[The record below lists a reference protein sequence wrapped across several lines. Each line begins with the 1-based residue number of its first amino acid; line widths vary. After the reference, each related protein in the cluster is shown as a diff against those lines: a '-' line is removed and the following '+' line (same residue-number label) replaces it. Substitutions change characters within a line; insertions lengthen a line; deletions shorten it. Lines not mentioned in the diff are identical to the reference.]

1 MKKKNNL
8 DEMQEQ
14 KLRRI
19 ESVSCWLGFWAL
31 VGAIAVQTAMGHQDW
46 ASIGGECAALFIMSG
61 YLSISCLKNGIWDRK
76 MKPDL
81 KTNLL
86 VSTTAAAVAGL
97 VWFVSSYRNY
107 HNLAGSAATFAF
119 MFLSVFCL
127 CMAGLSL
134 VAACY
139 RKRVKKLENQED

>member
-1 MKKKNNL
+1 MKKRNNL

-19 ESVSCWLGFWAL
+19 ESVGCWLGFWAL
-31 VGAIAVQTAMGHQDW
+31 IGAVAVQTAMGHQDW

-61 YLSISCLKNGIWDRK
+61 YLCVSCLKNGIWDRK

-86 VSTTAAAVAGL
+86 VSTVAGAVAGL

-107 HNLAGSAATFAF
+107 HNLAGSGATFVF

-127 CMAGLSL
+127 CMAALSL
-134 VAACY
+134 VAAYY
-139 RKRVKKLENQED
+139 RRRLEKLEDQED